1 MTDSPR
7 DPFTAYAP
15 VPPASAGTSV
25 IEATTAVPYGMPVPD
40 APRPRTLGLVAC
52 VGAIV
57 LFVLSVA
64 TSVFAGVLSGGAT
77 DPYTTFEQDMTAPV
91 TAVDYQLGIIV
102 ILHLALGSLVG
113 IWTLVQGIFAV
124 VMKRGRGYGIA
135 AIIIAVTTPVL
146 SLIVFM
152 VTSSVILTSRM

>member
-7 DPFTAYAP
+7 DPFTAYPP
-15 VPPASAGTSV
+15 VPPASAGTAV
-25 IEATTAVPYGMPVPD
+25 IETPTAVPYGTPVPD
-40 APRPRTLGLVAC
+40 VPKPRTLGLVAC

-64 TSVFAGVLSGGAT
+64 TSVVAGVLSGGAT
-77 DPYTTFEQDMTAPV
+77 DPYTTLEQDMAAPM
-91 TAVDYQLGIIV
+91 TQVDYQLGLIV
-102 ILHLALGSLVG
+102 VLHLALGSLVG

-135 AIIIAVTTPVL
+135 AIVVAVTTPIL

-152 VTSSVILTSRM
+152 VTSSAILTSRM